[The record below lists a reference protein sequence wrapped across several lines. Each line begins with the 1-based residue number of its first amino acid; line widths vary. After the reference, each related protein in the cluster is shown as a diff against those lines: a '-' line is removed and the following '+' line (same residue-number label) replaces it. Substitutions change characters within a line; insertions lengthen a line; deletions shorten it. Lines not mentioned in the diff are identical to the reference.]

1 MATRERQRLRGRA
14 REWLEQPNF
23 AFLAT
28 LMKDGWPHVS
38 PVWVDTED
46 GNVVVNTAEGRVKA
60 RNVEHDDRVA
70 LSISPL
76 DDPYAH
82 ADIRGRVV
90 DIVRGE
96 EAEQH
101 IHRLH
106 AKYHGGGSYPLRPG
120 EQRLKVVIEPVAVKV
135 SG

>member
-1 MATRERQRLRGRA
+1 MATRQRHHLRGRV

-28 LMKDGWPHVS
+28 LMVDGRPHVS

-46 GNVVVNTAEGRVKA
+46 DHVLVNTAEGRVKA
-60 RNVEHDDRVA
+60 SNVQHDERVA
-70 LSISPL
+70 LSVSPL

-90 DIVRGE
+90 DIARGE

-106 AKYHGGGSYPLRPG
+106 QKYRGGGSYPLRPG
-120 EQRLKVVIEPVAVKV
+120 EHRLKVVIEPVAVKV